1 MVKQELESSTDEFKS
16 LLGDEFN
23 LVWKAFAKGAGS
35 DTNFKELMMS
45 VSGTIISKKEN
56 GAYSF
61 SYKPSLLIDKDLLE
75 KYIGSSNHSSKIMLY
90 SCDESHQCLNPQEVS
105 ATLSPNQTLYGNISK
120 IFEKLV
126 DKVQRDDPNL
136 SDEEKSLISFSTIPI
151 LHLIEMELGSKAHT
165 TDLIVRVPE
174 FVEVICYDVIT
185 NYMQIILARVLGSVK
200 NLEHAQIDD
209 VNY

>member
-1 MVKQELESSTDEFKS
+1 LEVAI
-16 LLGDEFN
+16 N
-23 LVWKAFAKGAGS
+23 
-35 DTNFKELMMS
+35 
-45 VSGTIISKKEN
+45 
-56 GAYSF
+56 
-61 SYKPSLLIDKDLLE
+61 
-75 KYIGSSNHSSKIMLY
+75 SSKIMLY
-90 SCDESHQCLNPQEVS
+90 SCDEHHQCLNPQEVS